1 MVQKAKKNEEIE
13 KVVNVF
19 QDYIMTSPYIEWL
32 WSDKLGYILMQISI
46 KKQDI
51 GESRIISDAD
61 MLCWILLNEM
71 AEDTIQAGGS
81 EHAVFEAEPEELK
94 KKKKTLQPYMN
105 QLPEYTYLYEKL
117 FKVI

>member
-1 MVQKAKKNEEIE
+1 MYNRRKRPGR
-13 KVVNVF
+13 
-19 QDYIMTSPYIEWL
+19 T
-32 WSDKLGYILMQISI
+32 GGQIY
-46 KKQDI
+46 
-51 GESRIISDAD
+51 GAESRIISDAD

-94 KKKKTLQPYMN
+94 QIRKTLQPYMN

>member
-1 MVQKAKKNEEIE
+1 MPNPHTVPCIIEEKGPAGQEDRFMVQKAKKNEEIE

-61 MLCWILLNEM
+61 ML
-71 AEDTIQAGGS
+71 
-81 EHAVFEAEPEELK
+81 
-94 KKKKTLQPYMN
+94 
-105 QLPEYTYLYEKL
+105 
-117 FKVI
+117 

>member
-19 QDYIMTSPYIEWL
+19 QDYIMTTPYIEWL

-61 MLCWILLNEM
+61 MLCWILLN
-71 AEDTIQAGGS
+71 DIQ
-81 EHAVFEAEPEELK
+81 
-94 KKKKTLQPYMN
+94 
-105 QLPEYTYLYEKL
+105 
-117 FKVI
+117 